1 MKRYVAYVV
10 VLMISLIVMSCESVE
25 DRLDMGGF
33 ISAEQ
38 LDISAT
44 PIVIDGKNTNKVV
57 LDNKSPV
64 LSSWNFGVGQTQ
76 KKTDTVLLVVEGENE
91 IVFTGRNPDGSEI
104 KKTLTV
110 NVDELYFEVPLE
122 WGILTGGSEKEWIWD
137 DSDGGVWGNGG
148 YLANVEPAW
157 WIVSLADVS
166 GQAPGEG
173 TGAKMTFSLSGA
185 TFTKVKS
192 DGTTETGT
200 FLFNMTNKTTKPD
213 GTVWAKG
220 KLTLKGTTV
229 LCGVS
234 PDEGKIPVYEYDII
248 VLDNEEMVLSYAP
261 PGTAEWGTAY
271 FWKFRAS
278 K

>member
-1 MKRYVAYVV
+1 MKKLITYIM
-10 VLMISLIVMSCESVE
+10 VLVTTLSITSCESIE

-44 PIVIDGKNTNKVV
+44 PVVIDGKNTNKVV

-64 LSSWNFGVGQTQ
+64 LSSWNFGVGVTQ
-76 KKTDTVLLVVEGENE
+76 KKTDTVLLVVEGTNE
-91 IVFTGRNPDGSEI
+91 IIFTGRNPDGSEI
-104 KKTLTV
+104 TKTLTV
-110 NVDELYFEVPLE
+110 NVDELYFDVPAE
-122 WGILTGGSEKEWIWD
+122 WGILTGGSEKDWVWD

-148 YLANVEPAW
+148 YMGNVEPAW
-157 WIVSLADVS
+157 WIVNLADID

-173 TGAKMTFSLSGA
+173 AGAKMTFSLSGA

-200 FLFNMTNKTTKPD
+200 FTFDMGKKTTLDD
-213 GTVWAKG
+213 GSVWAEG

-229 LCGVS
+229 LCGIS
-234 PDEGKIPVYEYDII
+234 PNEGGAPVYEYDILLI
-248 VLDNEEMVLSYAP
+248 NDEELVLSYP
-261 PGTAEWGTAY
+261 EPGVEAWGTAW
-271 FWKFRAS
+271 FWKFKAS
-278 K
+278 N